1 MSGPIP
7 DGGDPEILRTA
18 ETPGARPRSPGRSWR
33 FDVAWIGAIGIGL
46 YVLLRFPFAVF
57 YSELGTTPEEAG
69 LTYSQTL
76 AQSSLAVLVIFVLVV
91 LSTWLLLTYLRHT
104 VRGAMVGRGPNA
116 SRRYLA
122 GLDGPAFEQ
131 NLAKLREFWSRNPA
145 DLATFEHEMPLR
157 SWLRYFDRLEKVNNG
172 HRAEA
177 RAVLRTLASGD
188 HFTRRPVVFVA
199 VTVAYVALVLAG
211 VGPMLARDQA
221 GLLKRCEDGQ
231 SFPGFQFAGPHV
243 QLFNA
248 ETNTE
253 AHADR
258 HLFLVGGD
266 SSRYILYDCRNQ
278 TLLRVP
284 NSNYVVVNSGG
295 PPRLSEPRSGRLADA
310 G

>member
-1 MSGPIP
+1 MSGPIQG
-7 DGGDPEILRTA
+7 DGNPEVLRPA
-18 ETPGARPRSPGRSWR
+18 DTPGAPPRPPGRSWR
-33 FDVAWIGAIGIGL
+33 FDVAWIGAFGIGL

-122 GLDGPAFEQ
+122 GLDEPEFEKH
-131 NLAKLREFWSRNPA
+131 LAKLTEYWSRNPA

-157 SWLRYFDRLEKVNNG
+157 SWLREFDRLRTVDNRQ
-172 HRAEA
+172 RAEA
-177 RAVLRTLASGD
+177 RAVLRTLSSGD

-199 VTVAYVALVLAG
+199 VTVAYVAVVLVG

-221 GLLKRCEDGQ
+221 DRLKHCEDGQ
-231 SFPGFQFAGPHV
+231 SFPGFRFAGPHV
-243 QLFNA
+243 QLFKT

-253 AHADR
+253 AYADR
-258 HLFLVGGD
+258 KLLLLGGD
-266 SSRYILYDCRNQ
+266 SSRYVLYDCNKK
-278 TLLRVP
+278 TILRVP
-284 NSNYVVVNSGG
+284 NSSYIVIN
-295 PPRLSEPRSGRLADA
+295 A
-310 G
+310 GDRP